1 MPQRLL
7 LPAARF
13 PPVSAG
19 EPEVTLQLPRVVCA
33 THCWPLM
40 GKRRQR
46 SVLRANHTPHQRALP
61 QALVQLRRLQLWRN
75 LALQGY
81 HRTAALL
88 EQQQEAT
95 VKLCAM
101 LMRVLDQAS
110 GSARG
115 ALGMA
120 EQHASRAVCSAR
132 CRVGGP
138 PASNTFHAAKHALAA
153 VLRQALHTLIVFPSW
168 PVSAHLPPVLQPA
181 GQTAEPLFSSL
192 CGTGSEPGLL
202 DKLVQHCH
210 AAVPAVMLECAELL
224 KLRVRGWVG
233 ARINAAPLQAQGW
246 PGLLRSVRALALA
259 FAAGVWLPCGCFA
272 TTACSRSVPSP
283 VPSMARS
290 SGCGTA

>member
-132 CRVGGP
+132 CRVVGPARLQNVPCCQACTGSRAAAGSPHSHRFSILACLRSSASCSAAGG
-138 PASNTFHAAKHALAA
+138 ADSRAAL
-153 VLRQALHTLIVFPSW
+153 LQ
-168 PVSAHLPPVLQPA
+168 PVRHRERAGPA
-181 GQTAEPLFSSL
+181 GQACAALPRR
-192 CGTGSEPGLL
+192 GSRN
-202 DKLVQHCH
+202 H
-210 AAVPAVMLECAELL
+210 A
-224 KLRVRGWVG
+224 
-233 ARINAAPLQAQGW
+233 
-246 PGLLRSVRALALA
+246 
-259 FAAGVWLPCGCFA
+259 
-272 TTACSRSVPSP
+272 
-283 VPSMARS
+283 
-290 SGCGTA
+290 